1 MQPWS
6 CRCLSPVPSGTP
18 SLKASLVPPS
28 TISSGPRDDGSF
40 HTKRLPPPAHR
51 AISSTS
57 PEAALCRA
65 GIGEHLLVETQL
77 YRNDW
82 TWGNH
87 GGRGIAENHG
97 PKPSILD
104 ARAGKGLYG
113 HL

>member
-1 MQPWS
+1 MT
-6 CRCLSPVPSGTP
+6 GH
-18 SLKASLVPPS
+18 S
-28 TISSGPRDDGSF
+28 TPRDCPLPPTGPS
-40 HTKRLPPPAHR
+40 HRLPQKLPFAAPAK
-51 AISSTS
+51 
-57 PEAALCRA
+57 
-65 GIGEHLLVETQL
+65 IGEHLLVETQL